1 MNVNTL
7 RIKIHGQKVVLAGGF
22 VHGTLSPCRPPSAA
36 LATSFGGGQGA
47 PLRGLGW
54 ERSKGYLLKQTHFSF
69 KL

>member
-36 LATSFGGGQGA
+36 LATSFGGGAGRPFKRPWVGEKQG
-47 PLRGLGW
+47 LFTKTDTL
-54 ERSKGYLLKQTHFSF
+54 
-69 KL
+69 